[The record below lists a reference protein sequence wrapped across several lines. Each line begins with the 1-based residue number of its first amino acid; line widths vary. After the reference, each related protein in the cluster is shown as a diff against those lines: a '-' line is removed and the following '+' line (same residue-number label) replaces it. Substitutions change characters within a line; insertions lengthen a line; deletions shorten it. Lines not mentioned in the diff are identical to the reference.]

1 MPVPASK
8 STGSLAQS
16 LPRAK
21 PPVMTTRPPERNI
34 GPARPTPRPPQVKNL
49 GPVRMS
55 NAKRAQVGLK
65 PSTYVPQVP
74 RASPKRP
81 MVKLSPKQIMQMNQP
96 ARVPMNKGVKGSA
109 IPPPQGR
116 IGIAI
121 PRSKNVMYKK

>member
-1 MPVPASK
+1 MPTKA
-8 STGSLAQS
+8 
-16 LPRAK
+16 
-21 PPVMTTRPPERNI
+21 PPVM
-34 GPARPTPRPPQVKNL
+34 NL

-81 MVKLSPKQIMQMNQP
+81 MVKLSQKQIMQSQNP
-96 ARVPMNKGVKGSA
+96 ARVPMNKGVMGSA
-109 IPPPQGR
+109 V
-116 IGIAI
+116 